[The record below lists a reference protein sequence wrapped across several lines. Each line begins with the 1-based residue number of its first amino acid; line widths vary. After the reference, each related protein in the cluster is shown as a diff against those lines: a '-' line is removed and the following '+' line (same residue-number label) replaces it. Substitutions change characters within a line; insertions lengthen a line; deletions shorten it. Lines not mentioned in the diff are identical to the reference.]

1 MLVNKAFKF
10 RIFPHQKQ
18 VDLIHKT
25 LCCARFVFNFF
36 LGKQKQKNAYWYI
49 VEDMVQNGHLP
60 SNNWKGDSSQRC
72 SSCGYKNKDVKD
84 LNLREWTCV
93 CSVHHDRDI
102 NAGLNLKNE
111 AIRLLTA
118 GATGIA

>member
-1 MLVNKAFKF
+1 
-10 RIFPHQKQ
+10 
-18 VDLIHKT
+18 
-25 LCCARFVFNFF
+25 
-36 LGKQKQKNAYWYI
+36 
-49 VEDMVQNGHLP
+49 
-60 SNNWKGDSSQRC
+60 QRC

-93 CSVHHDRDI
+93 CGVHHDRDR

-111 AIRLLTA
+111 VIRILTV